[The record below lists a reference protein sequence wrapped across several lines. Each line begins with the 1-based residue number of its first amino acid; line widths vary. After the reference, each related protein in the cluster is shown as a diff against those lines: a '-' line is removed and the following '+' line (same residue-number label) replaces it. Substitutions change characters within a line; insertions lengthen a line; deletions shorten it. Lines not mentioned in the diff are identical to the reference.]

1 MSGKHVRT
9 IDRVRYVYMAKLTL
23 SVDSKVVQQ
32 AKRYARTKRTSVSR
46 LVESYLQL
54 LGPSGLGV
62 GQSPVLRELRGLLRR
77 GSAAD
82 YRRHV
87 IRKYH

>member
-1 MSGKHVRT
+1 
-9 IDRVRYVYMAKLTL
+9 MAKLTL
-23 SVDSKVVQQ
+23 SVDSQVVQK
-32 AKRYARTKRTSVSR
+32 AKRYARTQRTSVSR

-54 LGPSGLGV
+54 LGTSRVEAGEP
-62 GQSPVLRELRGLLRR
+62 PVLRELRGLLRR

-87 IRKYH
+87 IRKYR